1 MNSPLVFKDARDI
14 EDLRSFLTRAKK
26 LDSDG
31 VVRFRAFGD
40 VLAVYVSPIYSGSLM
55 ADGPTVIG
63 LRTIPLLTA
72 SETDSVAPIE
82 AVMERLPRVGEAN
95 FIELPD
101 LRALAAWTGITPP
114 RAGWE
119 QIGEI
124 PESQITQWAK
134 DGIKEVAET
143 LPESVGSSIA
153 AKVRLGIWGRTISLE
168 FNLPAGS
175 AFAAAGLGFL
185 TKDEQ
190 VRVYRAHG
198 WVRLSSRFG
207 HVLAKESFRLA

>member
-1 MNSPLVFKDARDI
+1 MNSPLVLKDARDLD
-14 EDLRSFLTRAKK
+14 DLRSFLSRAKK

-31 VVRFRAFGD
+31 VVRLRAFGD

-63 LRTIPLLTA
+63 LRTIPLA
-72 SETDSVAPIE
+72 SSSEIDSVVPIE
-82 AVMERLPRVGEAN
+82 AVLDRLARVGESN
-95 FIELPD
+95 YLELPE

-114 RAGWE
+114 RSGWE
-119 QIGEI
+119 LVGEI
-124 PESQITQWAK
+124 PESQVTQWAK

-190 VRVYRAHG
+190 VKVFRAHG
-198 WVRLSSRFG
+198 WVRLTSTFG